1 MAFAWKVL
9 FPLAVINMFVTA
21 TMVVVWPE
29 PSTAQ
34 LWAMA
39 AVNWV
44 VAIACIGGASLLLE
58 RNRKLP
64 AATVKLVQV
73 YSEVR

>member
-1 MAFAWKVL
+1 ML

-21 TMVVVWPE
+21 ALVVVWPE

-44 VAIACIGGASLLLE
+44 VAVSCIAGASRLLE

-73 YSEVR
+73 SSEVR